1 NGLLD
6 NPGGANRSA
15 KGLARGQVGIIGA
28 TVIGVSCIVPAYT
41 LTSGLGPPISTVGG
55 QVPAIL
61 LLGFMPMLLVAFGYR
76 ELNNR
81 VPDSGTSFTWSS
93 KAFNPW
99 IGWMGGW
106 GLISATV
113 IVLSNLAAV

>member
-1 NGLLD
+1 MLSPRTDRPHWRNRYRRLLYC
-6 NPGGANRSA
+6 PGIHLDLWTWTDHFYGRHPGSSH
-15 KGLARGQVGIIGA
+15 LAVGFY
-28 TVIGVSCIVPAYT
+28 S
-41 LTSGLGPPISTVGG
+41 
-55 QVPAIL
+55 
-61 LLGFMPMLLVAFGYR
+61 MLLVAFGYR

-113 IVLSNLAAV
+113 IVLSNLAA